1 MIIDTTVNMNIETR
15 GRLAAAMEITG
26 AGREELISSL
36 LLYVSKRASASGDAC
51 RRVRYQERRPGQ
63 EWRKVHLRLKYDEY
77 EFFTDSRKL
86 FKWSVSYIIAWALSV
101 YFNEIIALIKGNPD
115 KYRYRN
121 YFIHSFTLEGINCFI
136 ICWGIPLT
144 IGTIIQIE

>member
-15 GRLAAAMEITG
+15 IRLAAAIEITG
-26 AGREELISSL
+26 ASREELISAL
-36 LLYVSKRASASGDAC
+36 LRYVGRSTRVYGDAY
-51 RRVRYQERRPGQ
+51 RRVRYQERKPGQ

-77 EFFTDSRKL
+77 EFFSDVRKL
-86 FKWSVSYIIAWALSV
+86 FKWSVSYAIAWALSV
-101 YFNEIIALIKGNPD
+101 YFDEIVALIKGNPD

-121 YFIHSFTLEGINCFI
+121 YLIKSFSLEGINCFI

-144 IGTIIQIE
+144 IGTIIQLE